1 MHFMKKS
8 SLIVG
13 QILFLNKTGF
23 NMIKEGVIGLAFRL
37 FDEFFLIVRIFG
49 IVVRF
54 VI

>member
-1 MHFMKKS
+1 MKKS

-37 FDEFFLIVRIFG
+37 INEFFLVVRIFEVAVR
-49 IVVRF
+49 VV
-54 VI
+54 V